1 MGNVFTPP
9 KDAESIVSF
18 SEAGR
23 AVIEG
28 LPVQQALRELER
40 QLDEELEA
48 KLQQA
53 IETQLGAPLVDP
65 EILRGRLGHIDT
77 AEGDEKGAR
86 TYVLDGVP
94 ILWVGVISRV
104 ISMEEDELTATRDIR
119 LLVAE
124 RNMRATPARSEPRR
138 VGKRLH
144 PHQRCPT
151 IPQLLSTGTMA
162 ARPLLG
168 GPRAGA
174 TLSSNE
180 PSNVRALSF
189 SGPALRTSAA

>member
-48 KLQQA
+48 SLKQA
-53 IETQLGAPLVDP
+53 IEAQLGTPLVDP

-77 AEGDEKGAR
+77 SEGDEKGAR

-94 ILWVGVISRV
+94 ILWVGQPV

-119 LLVAE
+119 LLV
-124 RNMRATPARSEPRR
+124 
-138 VGKRLH
+138 
-144 PHQRCPT
+144 
-151 IPQLLSTGTMA
+151 
-162 ARPLLG
+162 G
-168 GPRAGA
+168 GD
-174 TLSSNE
+174 
-180 PSNVRALSF
+180 V
-189 SGPALRTSAA
+189 